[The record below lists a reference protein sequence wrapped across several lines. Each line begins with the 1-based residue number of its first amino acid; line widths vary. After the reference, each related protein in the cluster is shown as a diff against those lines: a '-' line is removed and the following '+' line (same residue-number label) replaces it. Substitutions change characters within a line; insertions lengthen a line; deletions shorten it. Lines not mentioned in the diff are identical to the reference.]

1 MRVGVH
7 LPHAWLLQ
15 AAVSGDSAERGSGTH
30 QFSVCCPGPRFFTSA
45 GRAPPF
51 LRPVYR
57 PARCVGHHRPLLSP
71 LLFLPDYL
79 THPTKVTW
87 IATTSMIQ
95 QRRLGW
101 SLQSSCWPRGGAPA
115 AAVAAALA
123 LFFLI
128 SNTLIFSTSS
138 SALTVPA
145 TEKLSGPQADKHSS
159 CVGFGYEACRLRSRS
174 SQIFDN
180 NNNNNNG
187 TVLIDDDDHYYYCLN
202 LTTTTATTTVT
213 TAERKTTTVITT
225 EPNANRS
232 TNLTSY
238 LCKVRLNFA

>member
-1 MRVGVH
+1 
-7 LPHAWLLQ
+7 
-15 AAVSGDSAERGSGTH
+15 
-30 QFSVCCPGPRFFTSA
+30 
-45 GRAPPF
+45 
-51 LRPVYR
+51 
-57 PARCVGHHRPLLSP
+57 
-71 LLFLPDYL
+71 
-79 THPTKVTW
+79 
-87 IATTSMIQ
+87 MIQ
-95 QRRLGW
+95 RRRPGW
-101 SLQSSCWPRGGAPA
+101 SLQSSWPRGGAPA

-145 TEKLSGPQADKHSS
+145 TEKLSGTQADKHSS
-159 CVGFGYEACRLRSRS
+159 CVGFGYEACRLPSRS

-187 TVLIDDDDHYYYCLN
+187 TVLIDDDDNNYYYYCLN
-202 LTTTTATTTVT
+202 STMTTATTTVT
-213 TAERKTTTVITT
+213 TAEWKTTTVITT

-238 LCKVRLNFA
+238 PCKVRLNFART